1 MAVEKRGNSEFYYK
15 KEKVN
20 GKVKSRYMGPMSNPV
35 IAQIA
40 EFEAIEIKDKN
51 TELAYQKAEI
61 ARMNELDNNLAV
73 LIQFNRMLVKAS
85 LIAAGYYQHNR
96 EWRKARD

>member
-40 EFEAIEIKDKN
+40 EFEALEIDYKRH
-51 TELAYQKAEI
+51 ELAQQQAEI
-61 ARMNELDNNLAV
+61 ARMNELDNSLAA
-73 LIQFNRMLVKAS
+73 LIQFNRVLVKAS
-85 LIAAGYYQHNR
+85 LIAAGYHSHKRQ
-96 EWRKARD
+96 WRKARD